1 MNITPT
7 PEGTKTETKNA
18 SPRPSDFGSETA
30 AAFARALAEPEPTDA
45 VSVEPDQIIDAEE
58 NADFNAEL
66 DAAPPTEST
75 DAALASSGPDAPKLP
90 DSTSTLDVDEDDVVS
105 EQPIVEAPGRPSITS
120 VPMPEGDEPLDL
132 RTSPSAH
139 ARTADDVATE
149 LVHYLHQEG
158 ITVRAARLYQRT
170 IDERPVETTA
180 VAEVAEAADAE
191 TAPVSDPNIETE
203 PSSAAATGDRPLA
216 ASASPAADAR
226 SSTSAIESNPET
238 RLDGPKTSEA
248 AVDVEGAEAPRPA
261 SAAAPDASPSA
272 EDTPTEGTNAFAASR
287 DASEGGTS
295 NERVEASKQSAPAGF
310 DTSAQRSAG
319 GGTIDG
325 DVASK
330 HPEIAGR
337 VDASAERSTTLADG
351 EQRDAASAVVA
362 EQEQPVISSGPAAIA
377 EPEQRGAPAEVE
389 AFAEEPATAKGHAAV
404 AERATAKGHASVF
417 EQAATAKS
425 PAPGAEQ
432 AAKSPAP
439 GAEQAAKSPAPSAE
453 QAAESPA
460 PATEQTAKSPAPATE
475 QAAKGAERTATAKGY
490 APGAEP
496 PETAK
501 DRAAVTE
508 QPATSQ
514 RPAVVAQADHGAS
527 GRALEDTRI
536 VATDE
541 AAEANTT
548 AEDAARRVDA
558 ARDGRSVPS
567 LSPDATGEVLAD
579 ADDARS
585 IDTRPPSPDRASA
598 QTEVESTADASTARD
613 APIRT
618 APTEESRPQ
627 RGRSRVDAP
636 DAPQAATIASSP
648 STTGDAEISPPPGR
662 ESSPATVEPSAVA
675 HPSASAKT
683 ANEVPA
689 DPTTSSVAE
698 LNPVETTH
706 QAHALRGAKDVGAP
720 THASAAPTSP
730 KATSTGA
737 PTQADPSR
745 PTVVAE
751 LVDHAHRVT
760 LDAETHA
767 AAAEAARAAESTP
780 APAPGATVSTPAVT
794 VEAPPEIAAD
804 AAEDVEVEIEDT
816 ETERSAIDEPE
827 RAASPLRADTG
838 QPGSDDRPTTH
849 PHEARTQPEAPTGVA
864 TEETF
869 AATFAREATELRQDP
884 ARPSEQV
891 ARAHRLFAEARELAR
906 RQTMSSFR
914 RFAID
919 LPVDQGAPVRLTIT
933 PDHQGHHRVA
943 LVAAT
948 QAVRAELERHR
959 HELEEIV
966 EAFPLDVT
974 ELSIDASPRAR
985 EDLRAFD
992 ERISN
997 HGNQR
1002 PERR

>member
-7 PEGTKTETKNA
+7 PDGTQTETKNA
-18 SPRPSDFGSETA
+18 SPRPSDFGSDTA
-30 AAFARALAEPEPTDA
+30 AAFARALAEPEATDA
-45 VSVEPDQIIDAEE
+45 VDVEAEPSVDAEE
-58 NADFNAEL
+58 DAESEAKL
-66 DAAPPTEST
+66 EAAPPSDST
-75 DAALASSGPDAPKLP
+75 DTAHAASGPNAPKVP
-90 DSTSTLDVDEDDVVS
+90 ESTSTLDVDEDDVVS
-105 EQPIVEAPGRPSITS
+105 EQPIVEVPARPSITS

-132 RTSPSAH
+132 RATPAAPATAP

-180 VAEVAEAADAE
+180 IPEAAEAAS
-191 TAPVSDPNIETE
+191 APITE
-203 PSSAAATGDRPLA
+203 PSIENEPSSVAATGDRPLA

-226 SSTSAIESNPET
+226 GSSLAIESNPEA
-238 RLDGPKTSEA
+238 RLDVAKASEPS
-248 AVDVEGAEAPRPA
+248 VDVEGAETARPA
-261 SAAAPDASPSA
+261 SAETSAAPNASPAA
-272 EDTPTEGTNAFAASR
+272 EEATTKVTNAFEAASR
-287 DASEGGTS
+287 DEHEGGTS
-295 NERVEASKQSAPAGF
+295 TERVAAWKQSAPGGV
-310 DTSAQRSAG
+310 DTSPQRPAVG
-319 GGTIDG
+319 ATIEG

-337 VDASAERSTTLADG
+337 VDASAERSTKLADG
-351 EQRDAASAVVA
+351 EQRVDTTSAVVA
-362 EQEQPVISSGPAAIA
+362 EREQPDTPKGLEAIA
-377 EPEQRGAPAEVE
+377 EQEQRAVPAEAEAPATSKSHAAVSERS
-389 AFAEEPATAKGHAAV
+389 TAKGNASI
-404 AERATAKGHASVF
+404 AEQPG
-417 EQAATAKS
+417 TAKS
-425 PAPGAEQ
+425 PARGAEQ
-432 AAKSPAP
+432 AAKGHAP
-439 GAEQAAKSPAPSAE
+439 IGEQAAKSHAPIAD
-453 QAAESPA
+453 Q
-460 PATEQTAKSPAPATE
+460 PATAKSHAPVAEQTAAPKDH
-475 QAAKGAERTATAKGY
+475 AAGAEQTAAVSHAT
-490 APGAEP
+490 GAEQNAAVKDHATGDGQ

-501 DRAAVTE
+501 ARAPGAE

-514 RPAVVAQADHGAS
+514 RPAVVAQADHGAAR
-527 GRALEDTRI
+527 RAIEDKRG
-536 VATDE
+536 VATDDAVE
-541 AAEANTT
+541 ASAT
-548 AEDAARRVDA
+548 AEGAPRQVDA
-558 ARDGRSVPS
+558 AREERSVPS
-567 LSPDATGEVLAD
+567 ISPDAAGDVLAY
-579 ADDARS
+579 ADSPTTARS
-585 IDTRPPSPDRASA
+585 VEAKPTAPPSLDRASA
-598 QTEVESTADASTARD
+598 QTEVEPTADVSKAQ
-613 APIRT
+613 AP
-618 APTEESRPQ
+618 
-627 RGRSRVDAP
+627 RGTTRVDAP
-636 DAPQAATIASSP
+636 DAPQAATIAP
-648 STTGDAEISPPPGR
+648 SLSTQGDAEISSRPQR
-662 ESSPATVEPSAVA
+662 DASQATHAATVEPSANA
-675 HPSASAKT
+675 QPSASAKT

-689 DPTTSSVAE
+689 EPTTSSV
-698 LNPVETTH
+698 ETTRNA
-706 QAHALRGAKDVGAP
+706 QAPQRAKEFGAP
-720 THASAAPTSP
+720 KNEAGSAPTSP
-730 KATSTGA
+730 T
-737 PTQADPSR
+737 ADAPSR

-760 LDAETHA
+760 LDADTRA
-767 AAAEAARAAESTP
+767 AAAEAARSAESTP
-780 APAPGATVSTPAVT
+780 APATGATVSTPAVT

-804 AAEDVEVEIEDT
+804 TAEDVEVEIEDA

-827 RAASPLRADTG
+827 RAASTLRADTG
-838 QPGSDDRPTTH
+838 DPGSDDRPTAH
-849 PHEARTQPEAPTGVA
+849 PHEARTQPEAPTEVA

-869 AATFAREATELRQDP
+869 AATFAREATDLRQDP
-884 ARPSEQV
+884 SRPSEQV

-948 QAVRAELERHR
+948 HAVRAELERHR